1 MRPKRL
7 DPKGGC
13 PVELT
18 VSVIGGA
25 WKPMI
30 LFHLLVDGKKRFMEL
45 SRCVPGAT
53 QRMLTLQLRELEA
66 DGIVTRHVYPEVP
79 PRVEYELTPIGKQL
93 GAVMRSLRDWG
104 VRYREERPEALAA
117 WQSQTALDDCP
128 GDRIDTVQG

>member
-7 DPKGGC
+7 DPKAGC

-66 DGIVTRHVYPEVP
+66 DGIVSRHVYPEVP
-79 PRVEYELTPIGKQL
+79 PRVEYELTAIGRQL
-93 GAVMRSLRDWG
+93 GAALRSLSDWG

-117 WQSQTALDDCP
+117 WRPRAAPDDGP
-128 GDRIDTVQG
+128 GDPGDTVQG

>member
-1 MRPKRL
+1 MPCWSFRCREAPSVSHCRFKCKNVQLSSLLPFLYLPMRPKRL

-66 DGIVTRHVYPEVP
+66 
-79 PRVEYELTPIGKQL
+79 
-93 GAVMRSLRDWG
+93 
-104 VRYREERPEALAA
+104 
-117 WQSQTALDDCP
+117 
-128 GDRIDTVQG
+128 